1 MDQTTP
7 FIYPGDE
14 GSKLNQVQDM
24 AKILL
29 EEIGK
34 NQSQENILKIF
45 HRLLKVICEIP
56 RSNAEDIDFALDAA
70 HKAAPA

>member
-24 AKILL
+24 KILL

-34 NQSQENILKIF
+34 NQSLENIFENISHIWK
-45 HRLLKVICEIP
+45 
-56 RSNAEDIDFALDAA
+56 SNM
-70 HKAAPA
+70 